1 VEVRRRVI
9 FEVHLDHDSEEAAYP
24 WHPGN
29 PPRTA
34 SMLVIAQS
42 VTNTRR
48 QAGPPARVGVPASE
62 RIEHRPNRTT
72 LLSQTTALGGH
83 PRWTDC
89 FGERGERFTGEA

>member
-34 SMLVIAQS
+34 SMLVIA
-42 VTNTRR
+42 
-48 QAGPPARVGVPASE
+48 
-62 RIEHRPNRTT
+62 NR
-72 LLSQTTALGGH
+72 
-83 PRWTDC
+83 
-89 FGERGERFTGEA
+89 